1 VQKQVADIEKRIAER
16 EKKQDE
22 KVRSGVAGQP
32 SEENK
37 RVTIADALKGSSLV
51 NPRREKFRG
60 RDIVVFDYEPN
71 PAFKPESRMEKL
83 FALCT
88 ATVFVD
94 LATKQ
99 VVRLDATLTKSAGNF
114 IAKAKRGASFSVE
127 NELVNDEIWLPS
139 RADINLSVKILF
151 AGININNLIKY
162 ADYRRFD
169 TEIKDVK
176 VGHDAVKP

>member
-1 VQKQVADIEKRIAER
+1 
-16 EKKQDE
+16 
-22 KVRSGVAGQP
+22 
-32 SEENK
+32 
-37 RVTIADALKGSSLV
+37 
-51 NPRREKFRG
+51 
-60 RDIVVFDYEPN
+60 
-71 PAFKPESRMEKL
+71 MEKL

-88 ATVFVD
+88 GTVFVD
-94 LATKQ
+94 TATKQ

-114 IAKAKRGASFSVE
+114 IAKAKRGASFSLE

-169 TEIKDVK
+169 TEVKHVK
-176 VGHDAVKP
+176 VGEDAVKP